1 MSIFKVLFP
10 AKFDEL
16 SRLRNEKSD
25 WAFNIDGSKREIKR
39 LISVKDE
46 ILMQKEEMK
55 QKFQSVFRIQEE
67 QSNALKQQLSEIKAQ
82 LQERQSELNST
93 SKLLKE
99 ADRKLV
105 EKSIM
110 YDSLHVEHEQLQ
122 ADVRVFKEKFIE
134 VQKERDELKSLRE
147 KQLIAKRNWA
157 LKNKK
162 KNGSKKSN

>member
-1 MSIFKVLFP
+1 MSLFKILFP
-10 AKFDEL
+10 EKFDEL
-16 SRLRNEKSD
+16 TRLRNENFDLMVKISNRANQVD
-25 WAFNIDGSKREIKR
+25 K
-39 LISVKDE
+39 LISVN
-46 ILMQKEEMK
+46 
-55 QKFQSVFRIQEE
+55 RIQEE
-67 QSNALKQQLSEIKAQ
+67 QSNALKQQLTEIKAQ
-82 LQERQSELNST
+82 LQERQAELNST

-99 ADRKLV
+99 ADRKLID
-105 EKSIM
+105 KSIM

-122 ADVRVFKEKFIE
+122 ADVKVFKEKFIE